1 MSPGDTARL
10 YHRLSSY
17 SGDPKAD
24 WPTPIDHPLVLQDFA
39 PNDGPTFPAHRKRY
53 PDGLP
58 SVELPANMGAR
69 AGPDDRPP
77 GRPPRD

>member
-1 MSPGDTARL
+1 MAPGDTARL

-17 SGDPKAD
+17 SGDPRVE

-39 PNDGPTFPAHRKRY
+39 PNDRPTFPAHAKRY

-58 SVELPANMGAR
+58 SVELPAAWAGNVGRSLGAKS
-69 AGPDDRPP
+69 
-77 GRPPRD
+77 